1 MRCPDG
7 STIRRRFLKSGTKV
21 SDLLN
26 FYKVEKSDDADVNFM
41 TTYPRKVIST
51 PENLTKTLEEMGLG
65 KREQFQ
71 VCK

>member
-1 MRCPDG
+1 
-7 STIRRRFLKSGTKV
+7 V